1 LVYHVSY
8 ISSYNLVLK
17 DSPVNKN
24 ADKDVT
30 PTVEEVAIN
39 GGTGCYQAP
48 ELFKK
53 GATFSWRADVYA
65 GGIIFLELLTG
76 RQPNTLYE
84 YLWPSVL
91 DLTLPPALLKCL
103 YDSPFNEY
111 SSCSLDENPE
121 KRVSFEVLFVMLN
134 SPEGKQIR
142 EMSTGNEFGFDE
154 LDADLR
160 EMLPSSRYPTFESQR
175 MDMGKSSGN
184 GLGKKS
190 GKGGKSTNI
199 YTQGESSRF

>member
-1 LVYHVSY
+1 
-8 ISSYNLVLK
+8 LK

-53 GATFSWRADVYA
+53 GATFSTRADVYA

-91 DLTLPPALLKCL
+91 DLKLPTALLKCL
-103 YDSPFNEY
+103 YNDLTNVY

-121 KRVSFEVLFVMLN
+121 KRVQFEVLFVMLN

-142 EMSTGNEFGFDE
+142 DMKTEGDEFGFDE
-154 LDADLR
+154 IDADLR

-175 MDMGKSSGN
+175 MDMGGMGKSSGM
-184 GLGKKS
+184 GKKS

-199 YTQGESSRF
+199 YTQGESSRV